1 MPPTPPTPSQ
11 VKAARAL
18 LAWSQQDLARNAGV
32 AVSTVADFERGSRT
46 PIPNN
51 AESIRATLQN
61 AGITFPP
68 GGAVVGPPLP
78 ALAAISKSG
87 APIRFVDATD
97 IFHWADR
104 RDGQGSLPRLLSTLV
119 RATGLI
125 TLHFPS
131 DEGVQLSG
139 WDGTSHATSQ
149 SEYVPAGAT
158 GWEISTQHDGIRGKA
173 DDDYEKRTKDPLGLN
188 PAESTFIFVTP
199 RQWSQKDEWVAQK
212 KSVGTWRDVRAY
224 DGTDLVHWIE
234 TYPAVGQWLATYL
247 RKRPTGAHQLEE
259 IWNEWSRATEW
270 PITAELILAGRD
282 EQATILLR
290 WLRSPAATYALQ
302 GESAEEVVSF
312 LHAAISQLPSDVAG
326 HYLARCLVATTADS
340 ARVLG
345 DSVTPLIL
353 VLLDPEP
360 GLAES
365 IVQKGHHVLLAYG
378 GNPNHTEL
386 PRLERPFPEDL
397 ETALKNGGVAE
408 DKARSLARESSRSLA
423 ILRRLMS
430 TQPGRLPAWAQNAP
444 PRELLAALLAGGWD
458 EGSAS
463 DTAVVSRLADMPYE
477 KVVAAITP
485 FAGSLD
491 RPLHKVGSVWK
502 ITSPQDAWMLLSQ
515 YLTTADIN
523 RFESVITDVL
533 GTSDPRYVLDPSDR
547 WYASLKGVQPEYSTY
562 LRHGLGE
569 ILILLALYGNRA
581 ATVPDASLR
590 PNRIVRKL
598 LEQADGERWWSLS
611 RDFQLLAEASPDSFL
626 DAVDASLLQ
635 QPPPI
640 AALFGSDGDPL
651 FGGEHLSD
659 LLWALESLAWST
671 DYLSRVSL
679 VLAGLDAID
688 PGGRQGNRP
697 KNSLRP
703 IFVLWLPQTS
713 ASFEQRFRVIDVLRR
728 RYPKQAWRLLLGIMP
743 TGHDAFSPSAK
754 PRWRDFPSAVT
765 ESITWGQAGEAISRR
780 LLEDVGGDEKRW
792 GDVLDRLTAFPDRAA
807 VIAQLSRVAPNLG
820 DARPALWVKLR
831 RVLNHHRIVPDAK
844 WALPEADLGALEAIY
859 DSIAPIDPI
868 ERIAWMFNSAVALP
882 SPQTGRENNG
892 LELATQRQ
900 AAATSTLTDLGVDAI
915 FRLANAVDDARYLGD
930 ALVKG
935 GIDQTLRDNMIELS
949 LKSDSPLVHTL
960 AFGLILST
968 FFSEKQSWVEDLFNR
983 ALSDGWGERAML
995 TILRAMPSN
1004 RWVWSLAHKGGA
1016 AVELAYWREV
1026 PAYVHEPQE
1035 GDWAIAAE
1043 RLIAVGRA
1051 AKAAEMVGTEVV
1063 KADVS
1068 SDLLVKILSAAARQ
1082 PLQTQG
1088 EARSDPTMFQYY
1100 VGNIFKRLD
1109 EASDVTME
1117 TLATLEWTYLPLLEH
1132 SERKPKVIL
1141 QSLARMP
1148 QLFVELICALY
1159 KPTEESGVVE
1169 EPPENVEHAQDIATQ
1184 AYNVLRLWD
1193 IVPGTMPNGKIDS
1206 LALAAWIAEAR
1217 KMANAR
1223 GRGPIADQKI
1233 GEILSAAPV
1242 EMEDGVW
1249 PARAVRETIER
1260 AQNGDV
1266 DIGVLVGRRNRR
1278 GVTGRLPRDGGKLER
1293 MESKNYR
1300 DAAKATALEWPRTS
1314 ALLKKM
1320 ADEYDQDARWHD
1332 QLVERLDW

>member
-1 MPPTPPTPSQ
+1 MSPTIPTRSQ

-18 LAWSQQDLARNAGV
+18 LAWSQQDLARHAGV

-51 AESIRATLQN
+51 AESIRASLQN
-61 AGITFPP
+61 AGIAFPP
-68 GGAVVGPPLP
+68 GGAVIGPPLP
-78 ALAAISKSG
+78 ALGATSKSG
-87 APIRFVDATD
+87 APIRYVDATD

-125 TLHFPS
+125 PLHFPS

-139 WDGTSHATSQ
+139 WDGTTHATSE
-149 SEYVPAGAT
+149 SEYVPAGST

-173 DDDYEKRTKDPLGLN
+173 DDDYEKRTKDPLGFS
-188 PAESTFIFVTP
+188 PIESTFIFVTP

-212 KSVGTWRDVRAY
+212 KLGGIWRDVRVY

-290 WLRSPAATYALQ
+290 WLRSPPATYTLQ

-326 HYLARCLVATTADS
+326 HYFARCLVATTADS
-340 ARVLG
+340 ARMLG

-365 IVQKGHHVLLAYG
+365 IVQKGHHVLLTYG
-378 GNPNHTEL
+378 GNPTRAEL
-386 PRLERPFPEDL
+386 PKLERPFPEDL

-430 TQPGRLPAWAQNAP
+430 TQPGRLPAWAQGAP
-444 PRELLAALLAGGWD
+444 PRELLAAVLAGGWD

-463 DTAVVSRLADMPYE
+463 DTAVVSRLADMPYD

-485 FAGSLD
+485 LAGSLD

-502 ITSPQDAWMLLSQ
+502 ITSPRDAWMLLSQ

-523 RFESVITDVL
+523 RFETVITDVL

-547 WYASLKGVQPEYSTY
+547 WYANLKGLQPECSTY

-569 ILILLALYGNRA
+569 ILILLALYGDRA
-581 ATVPDASLR
+581 ATVPDAGLR
-590 PNRIVRKL
+590 PNKIVRQL

-611 RDFQLLAEASPDSFL
+611 RDFQLLAEASPDAFL
-626 DAVDASLLQ
+626 DAVDASLSQ
-635 QPPPI
+635 ESPPI
-640 AALFGSDGDPL
+640 AALYGSDGNPL

-671 DYLSRVSL
+671 DYLSRVAAI
-679 VLAGLDAID
+679 LAGLDAID

-713 ASFEQRFRVIDVLRR
+713 ATFEQRFRVIDLLRR
-728 RYPKQAWRLLLGIMP
+728 RYSKQAWQLLLGIMP

-765 ESITWGQAGEAISRR
+765 ESITWGQAGEAIARR
-780 LLEDVGGDEKRW
+780 LLEDVGSDEKRW
-792 GDVLDRLTAFPDRAA
+792 ADVLDRLTAFPDRAA
-807 VIAQLSRVAPNLG
+807 VIAQLSRMAPTLG
-820 DARPALWVKLR
+820 DASSALWAKLR
-831 RVLNHHRIVPDAK
+831 RVLNHHRRVPDAE
-844 WALPEADLGALEAIY
+844 WVLPKADLNALEVIY
-859 DSIAPIDPI
+859 NSIAPIDPI

-882 SPQTGRENNG
+882 NPQVGWENNA
-892 LELATQRQ
+892 LQLATQRQ
-900 AAATSTLTDLGVDAI
+900 AVAVSTLADFGVDAI
-915 FRLANAVDDARYLGD
+915 FQLADALDDARYLGD

-935 GIDQTLRDNMIELS
+935 GIDPALREYMIERS
-949 LKSDSPLVHTL
+949 LKSDSRVLHTL

-968 FFSEKQSWVEDLFNR
+968 FLSNKQAWVEDLFDR
-983 ALSDGWGERAML
+983 ALAEGWGERAML
-995 TILRAMPSN
+995 TILRAMHSS
-1004 RWVWSLAHKGGA
+1004 RWVWTLAHKGGA

-1035 GDWAIAAE
+1035 GDWAFAAE

-1051 AKAAEMVGTEVV
+1051 AQAAELVGTEVT
-1063 KADVS
+1063 KADVP

-1082 PLQTQG
+1082 PLQSHG
-1088 EARSDPTMFQYY
+1088 DARNDPTMFQYY

-1117 TLATLEWTYLPLLEH
+1117 TLATLEWTYLPLLEY

-1141 QSLARMP
+1141 ESLARMP

-1169 EPPENVEHAQDIATQ
+1169 EVPENLEHAQNIATQ

-1193 IVPGTMPNGKIDS
+1193 IVPGAMPNDIVNS
-1206 LALAAWIAEAR
+1206 LALEAWITEAR
-1217 KMANAR
+1217 GLAKAK

-1233 GEILSAAPV
+1233 GEILSASPV
-1242 EMEDGVW
+1242 DNEDGIW
-1249 PARAVRETIER
+1249 PAKAVREAIES
-1260 AQNGDV
+1260 AQNGQIE
-1266 DIGVLVGRRNRR
+1266 IGFIVGRRNRR
-1278 GVTGRLPRDGGKLER
+1278 GVTGRLPRDGGMLER
-1293 MESKNYR
+1293 MEAKHYR
-1300 DAAKATALEWPRTS
+1300 DAAKATAFEWPRTS

-1332 QLVERLDW
+1332 HLVERLDW